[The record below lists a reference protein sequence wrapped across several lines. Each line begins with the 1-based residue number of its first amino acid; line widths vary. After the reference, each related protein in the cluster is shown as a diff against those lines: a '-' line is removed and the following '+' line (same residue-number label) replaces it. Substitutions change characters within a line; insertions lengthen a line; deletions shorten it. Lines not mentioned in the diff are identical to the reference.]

1 MNWDD
6 LLEHD
11 ELISRYTS
19 DSTLSLFPK
28 SNKQDVGVLS
38 PASILVHRHILIK
51 GLRTYSFNLF

>member
-1 MNWDD
+1 MDWDD

-11 ELISRYTS
+11 GLISRYTS

-38 PASILVHRHILIK
+38 LPSILHPCAQTYTYQGSEDIL
-51 GLRTYSFNLF
+51 F